1 MIVAICN
8 SVLQPAPG
16 CAQTLAPSGI
26 VKTMGNKKILVV
38 DDDPGLRELLQ
49 EYLSSQGYGVHTVAD
64 GFSMEQHMRQEAVD
78 LVILD
83 LMLPGEDGLTL
94 ARKLKAR
101 GQQPIIMLSAR
112 GEDVDRIVGL
122 EVGADDYL
130 AKPFNPRELLARIRA
145 VLRRGDETTTKV
157 EGGTQAIYRFG
168 SFQLNLNSRSLLKND
183 AEIPLTAREF
193 NLLSVFVEH
202 PNRVLNRD
210 FLMDLM
216 KGYERDPFDRSID
229 VTVTR
234 LRRKIEKDPSSP
246 EYVRTVWGEGYLFAP
261 GENAP

>member
-1 MIVAICN
+1 MDI
-8 SVLQPAPG
+8 
-16 CAQTLAPSGI
+16 
-26 VKTMGNKKILVV
+26 KKILVV

-49 EYLSSQGYGVHTVAD
+49 EYLSSQGYQVATVAD
-64 GFSMEQHMRQEAVD
+64 GIAMEQHLQQEAVD

-101 GQQPIIMLSAR
+101 GNLPIIMLSAR

-145 VLRRGDETTTKV
+145 VLRRGEEKKSKAEESV
-157 EGGTQAIYRFG
+157 QAIHRFG
-168 SFQLNLNSRSLLKND
+168 PFQLNLNSRSLTKD
-183 AEIPLTAREF
+183 GAEIALTSREF
-193 NLLSVFVEH
+193 NLLSIFVEH
-202 PNRVLNRD
+202 PNRVLSRD
-210 FLMDLM
+210 FLIDVM

-229 VTVTR
+229 VTMTR
-234 LRRKIEKDPSSP
+234 LRKKIEADPAAP
-246 EYVRTVWGEGYLFAP
+246 AYLRTVWGEGYLFAP
-261 GENAP
+261 GGSAP

>member
-1 MIVAICN
+1 M
-8 SVLQPAPG
+8 S
-16 CAQTLAPSGI
+16 
-26 VKTMGNKKILVV
+26 NKNILVV

-49 EYLSSQGYGVHTVAD
+49 EYLSSQGYQVRAVAD
-64 GFSMEQHMRQEAVD
+64 GLAMELHMRQQAVD

-130 AKPFNPRELLARIRA
+130 VKPFNPRELLARIRA
-145 VLRRGDETTTKV
+145 VLRRSDETTTRV
-157 EGGTQAIYRFG
+157 EEGSQAIYRFG
-168 SFQLNLNSRSLLKND
+168 SFQLNFNSRSLLKNGAD
-183 AEIPLTAREF
+183 IPLTAREF
-193 NLLSVFVEH
+193 DLLSIFSEH

-210 FLMDLM
+210 FLVDMM

-234 LRRKIEKDPSSP
+234 LRRKIEEDPSSP

-261 GENAP
+261 GDIAP

>member
-1 MIVAICN
+1 
-8 SVLQPAPG
+8 
-16 CAQTLAPSGI
+16 
-26 VKTMGNKKILVV
+26 MGNKKILVV

-49 EYLSSQGYGVHTVAD
+49 EYLSAQGFEVRTVAD
-64 GFSMEQHMRQEAVD
+64 GVAMDQYLQQEEAD
-78 LVILD
+78 LVVLD

-94 ARKLKAR
+94 ARKLKVR
-101 GQQPIIMLSAR
+101 GHLPIIMLSAR

-145 VLRRGDETTTKV
+145 VLRRGEEPAPTPKEDKAT
-157 EGGTQAIYRFG
+157 YRFG
-168 SFQLNLNSRSLLKND
+168 PFLLNFNSRSLLKNG
-183 AEIPLTAREF
+183 AEVPLTAREF
-193 NLLSVFVEH
+193 NLLSIFVEH
-202 PNRVLNRD
+202 PNRVLSRD
-210 FLMDLM
+210 FLMDVT

-234 LRRKIEKDPSSP
+234 LRRKIEADPASP

-261 GENAP
+261 GGSAP